1 MMLDYSKTIETIESL
16 LSEGTASSL
25 TYAALECRLALER
38 ACYDR
43 LRNAHDYISIADI
56 KKWQPSEV
64 IKKLQEIVDPEIA
77 NSVAFFIGREPIE
90 NRIDGPTVEDYQAIE
105 YVEIGRQASFDVKNI
120 SKLWHALSKLA
131 LHAMLPASRDDHIPN
146 YGDAETVRGKVTEA
160 LEEIKKISAGTML
173 MMLPDQTISFDCKCG
188 KKIIRRKKLLKNG
201 IVVNCDS
208 PSCNESYAFDVAEC
222 SFERRTFSIV
232 CCLCDNKY
240 FVPLRYIEDQKFRQN
255 LRVTCRKCENDILI
269 E

>member
-77 NSVAFFIGREPIE
+77 NSVAF
-90 NRIDGPTVEDYQAIE
+90 
-105 YVEIGRQASFDVKNI
+105 
-120 SKLWHALSKLA
+120 LLA
-131 LHAMLPASRDDHIPN
+131 ESR
-146 YGDAETVRGKVTEA
+146 
-160 LEEIKKISAGTML
+160 
-173 MMLPDQTISFDCKCG
+173 
-188 KKIIRRKKLLKNG
+188 
-201 IVVNCDS
+201 
-208 PSCNESYAFDVAEC
+208 
-222 SFERRTFSIV
+222 
-232 CCLCDNKY
+232 
-240 FVPLRYIEDQKFRQN
+240 
-255 LRVTCRKCENDILI
+255 
-269 E
+269 